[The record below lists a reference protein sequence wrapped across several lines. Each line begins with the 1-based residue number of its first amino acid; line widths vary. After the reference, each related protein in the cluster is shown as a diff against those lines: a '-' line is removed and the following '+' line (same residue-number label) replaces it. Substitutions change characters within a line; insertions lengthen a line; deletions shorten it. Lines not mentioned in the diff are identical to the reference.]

1 MKLFQFLICVTYA
14 FTSYD
19 NIFQI
24 LLNNIIGINQKRGF
38 VFDLFIIIVIY
49 ANEIQY
55 CLNFDIL
62 NICICVLQKSLK
74 SFRFVIKWG
83 WVNDFKFWGVVSC
96 LFYQKYRCS
105 FPFFMNNIMLIKIT
119 WWECLSTSTTMFLLA
134 IANSKLFF

>member
-1 MKLFQFLICVTYA
+1 MKLFQFLICFTYA

-49 ANEIQY
+49 ANEIQC

-62 NICICVLQKSLK
+62 NICICVLQK
-74 SFRFVIKWG
+74 
-83 WVNDFKFWGVVSC
+83 N
-96 LFYQKYRCS
+96 
-105 FPFFMNNIMLIKIT
+105 
-119 WWECLSTSTTMFLLA
+119 
-134 IANSKLFF
+134 